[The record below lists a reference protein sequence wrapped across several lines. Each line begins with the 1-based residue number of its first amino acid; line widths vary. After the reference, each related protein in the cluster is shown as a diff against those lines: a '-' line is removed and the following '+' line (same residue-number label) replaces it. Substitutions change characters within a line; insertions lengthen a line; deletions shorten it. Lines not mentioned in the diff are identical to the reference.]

1 MAQSDTAPSTLAATA
16 DGVRGVTTR
25 ARARARARAVILHHH
40 HRVHDGSDE
49 AIMYMTSVG
58 VPSVVYETVNG
69 DTTVTLL

>member
-1 MAQSDTAPSTLAATA
+1 MTQSDTAPSTLATTA

-25 ARARARARAVILHHH
+25 ARARAVTLHR